1 MCVVEILIFRQEFVG
16 PVFIFPFPS
25 DEQHLLVLRRE
36 LEKREKALVVLS
48 ATRSDFSML

>member
-16 PVFIFPFPS
+16 PVFIFQFSS

-36 LEKREKALVVLS
+36 LEKIGKALVVLS
-48 ATRSDFSML
+48 AKRSDFSML